1 MIKLDG
7 YKLFVKRV
15 GLLGITNILVVLTSL
30 ILTPILTKTLPIT
43 DYGLWVQ
50 VNTTYLLITGFNAL
64 GLPYTM
70 VRFLS
75 SEKDKIK
82 IQETFYSL
90 VTLILIVSSITS
102 LTLFY
107 FSKPISEILFNGNAG
122 VVIIASLIIFFGSLN
137 LFFIDYFRA
146 FGRMKIYS
154 SLLIIQA
161 YLTLGLVSYFTVLRK
176 GILVIVS
183 ALLITQLVI
192 ALITIPIIIRSI
204 GFKVPKFSNIKQYL
218 NFGLP
223 TIPNSLAY
231 WMVDSSDRY
240 FIAFL
245 LGAAFVGYYS
255 PGYILGTMIFLF
267 VTPLSL
273 ILAAV
278 LPKYYDNGK
287 FEDVDLIIRYSLKY
301 FLLVAIP
308 SVFALSILSK
318 PILVLLTTPEIA
330 ANGYLI
336 TPFVA
341 LSALLIGIYGIT
353 TNYLLLKKKTK
364 LLGLIWIIA
373 AIVSFLN
380 IIFIPHFGIIGAG
393 AVTLISYTVAFILGL
408 YYTLKDFKINFD
420 YIFILKSLSAAILMS
435 IFIILI
441 NPKGLLDV
449 ILVIAASTAIY
460 FILIYILKGIKQ
472 DEIDFLKNMIQ

>member
-353 TNYLLLKKKTK
+353 TN
-364 LLGLIWIIA
+364 
-373 AIVSFLN
+373 
-380 IIFIPHFGIIGAG
+380 
-393 AVTLISYTVAFILGL
+393 
-408 YYTLKDFKINFD
+408 
-420 YIFILKSLSAAILMS
+420 
-435 IFIILI
+435 
-441 NPKGLLDV
+441 
-449 ILVIAASTAIY
+449 
-460 FILIYILKGIKQ
+460 
-472 DEIDFLKNMIQ
+472 